1 MLQFSRL
8 VDSEISRQTESRL
21 RELLDDSFEGDF
33 SPEDWEHTCGGIRF
47 LGYLGDQLLAH
58 GAVVSRSIQ
67 VDGIRTLMGYV
78 EGVAVDPR
86 NWRNGYGTQLLSEIT
101 RHCRSE
107 FQLSMLSTGDKE
119 FYRRH
124 GWLDFEGESYIL
136 QEGVKV
142 RSEDEDEGL
151 MFLLGL
157 QYQEVHPKEV
167 VCESRTGDSW

>member
-1 MLQFSRL
+1 
-8 VDSEISRQTESRL
+8 
-21 RELLDDSFEGDF
+21 
-33 SPEDWEHTCGGIRF
+33 
-47 LGYLGDQLLAH
+47 
-58 GAVVSRSIQ
+58 
-67 VDGIRTLMGYV
+67 
-78 EGVAVDPR
+78 
-86 NWRNGYGTQLLSEIT
+86 
-101 RHCRSE
+101 
-107 FQLSMLSTGDKE
+107 MLSTGDKE

-157 QYQEVHPKEV
+157 QYQKVHPKEV